1 MYINWQELRAAK
13 SAGSGN
19 VMQLYLDNMT
29 AIAFIRRMGG
39 THSSSLCK
47 ESQNPASLAHF
58 RYIHF
63 ERESSSPKEKNQ
75 RNLWIRVAPG

>member
-39 THSSSLCK
+39 THTSSLCK
-47 ESQNPASLAHF
+47 ESLWFWLKAIS
-58 RYIHF
+58 
-63 ERESSSPKEKNQ
+63 RELTILQP
-75 RNLWIRVAPG
+75 